1 MGPQRKKYE
10 PGTVD
15 FFAILVIPIDAWYII
30 PFDVLGRTNS
40 SIHFTPAAVRQK
52 YGKYLEAW
60 DLLKQSGITI
70 EACVDEEWEAGAGLQ
85 AVEEEV
91 VIAVLSADVDG
102 A

>member
-1 MGPQRKKYE
+1 
-10 PGTVD
+10 VD

-30 PFDVLGRTNS
+30 PFEVLGRTNS

-60 DLLKQSGITI
+60 HLLKETGLTI
-70 EACVDEEWEAGAGLQ
+70 QACADPDWPE
-85 AVEEEV
+85 VEEEV
-91 VIAVLSADVDG
+91 VVEVLSADVDHG